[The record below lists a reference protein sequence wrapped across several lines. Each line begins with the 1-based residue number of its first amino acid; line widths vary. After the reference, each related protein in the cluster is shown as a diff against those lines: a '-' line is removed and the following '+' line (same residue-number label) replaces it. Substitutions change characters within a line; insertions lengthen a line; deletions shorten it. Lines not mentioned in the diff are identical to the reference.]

1 MGSAEMAFRE
11 CRDGLALG
19 QATEQMSG
27 SERVNILLDQQEK
40 DNAVRGFLLSFRIP
54 CEDQC

>member
-1 MGSAEMAFRE
+1 MAFRE

-27 SERVNILLDQQEK
+27 SERDNNIS
-40 DNAVRGFLLSFRIP
+40 GFPGKGKIRQKHLVLKTELEP
-54 CEDQC
+54 DKHG